1 MSVEIKT
8 VPNGALYPLSGIVTV
23 ALNAA
28 AATTLYTVPTG
39 YTAVIDHVDLILG
52 ADAST
57 SVLTIGRS
65 TALTDFLGAQ
75 TLSSLDADGD
85 KAELRPVPHATIP
98 VLQKT
103 YAAGVIIQVNVTTG
117 NGGATNYMIVWGYL
131 AVAGTI

>member
-1 MSVEIKT
+1 MSVDIKT

-23 ALNAA
+23 SLAAA

-57 SVLTIGRS
+57 SVITIGRS
-65 TALTDFLGAQ
+65 TALTDFLDSQ
-75 TLSSLDADGD
+75 TLSDLDADGD
-85 KAELRPVPHATIP
+85 VGRLMPVPNATT
-98 VLQKT
+98 VKQKS
-103 YAAGVIIQVNVTTG
+103 YAAGTIIQVNVTTG

-131 AVAGTI
+131 ALAAAI

>member
-1 MSVEIKT
+1 MSVDIKT

-23 ALNAA
+23 SLAAA

-57 SVLTIGRS
+57 SALTIGRS
-65 TALTDFLGAQ
+65 TALTDFLDTQ
-75 TLSSLDADGD
+75 TLSALDADGD
-85 KAELRPVPHATIP
+85 KTCLRPIPSATS
-98 VLQKT
+98 VKEKT
-103 YAAGVIIQVNVTTG
+103 YAAGTIIQVNVTTG

>member
-1 MSVEIKT
+1 MSVDIKT

-23 ALNAA
+23 SLAAA
-28 AATTLYTVPTG
+28 AATTLYTVPVG

-85 KAELRPVPHATIP
+85 VGRLMPVPNATT
-98 VLQKT
+98 VLQKS

-131 AVAGTI
+131 ALTAAI

>member
-23 ALNAA
+23 SLAA
-28 AATTLYTVPTG
+28 AANTTLYTVPTG
-39 YTAVIDHVDLILG
+39 YTCVIDHVDIILG

-57 SVLTIGRS
+57 STITIGRS
-65 TALTDFLGAQ
+65 TALTDFLDTQ

-85 KAELRPVPHATIP
+85 VGRLMPVPNATTP
-98 VLQKT
+98 KQKS
-103 YAAGVIIQVNVTTG
+103 YAAGTIIQVAVTAA
-117 NGGATNYMIVWGYL
+117 NGGATNYMILWGYL

>member
-1 MSVEIKT
+1 MSVDIKT

-23 ALNAA
+23 SLAGV

-39 YTAVIDHVDLILG
+39 FTCVIDHVDLILG
-52 ADAST
+52 ADAGA

-85 KAELRPVPHATIP
+85 KTCLRPVPNATS
-98 VLQKT
+98 VKEKT
-103 YAAGVIIQVNVTTG
+103 YAAGVIIQVAVTTG
-117 NGGATNYMIVWGYL
+117 SGGATNYMILWGYL

>member
-1 MSVEIKT
+1 MSVDIKT

-23 ALNAA
+23 SLAAA

-57 SVLTIGRS
+57 SALTIGRS
-65 TALTDFLGAQ
+65 TALTDFLDTQ
-75 TLSSLDADGD
+75 TLSALDADGD
-85 KAELRPVPHATIP
+85 KTCLRPIPNATS
-98 VLQKT
+98 VKEKT
-103 YAAGVIIQVNVTTG
+103 YAAGTIIQVNVTTG

-131 AVAGTI
+131 ALAAAI